1 MFWKFF
7 YLHFFRLWNR
17 SASLLTVPTYNKKN
31 SNICKAYC
39 KENTDKA
46 YEWKRIVFISPQFDA
61 INYSNTYWNVFFLYE
76 RKFIYTLFIN
86 SFLRK
91 LARST
96 NLPNFQLGKS
106 LIFFAFSWKEIDFI
120 FFVYSNT

>member
-46 YEWKRIVFISPQFDA
+46 YE
-61 INYSNTYWNVFFLYE
+61 
-76 RKFIYTLFIN
+76 
-86 SFLRK
+86 
-91 LARST
+91 
-96 NLPNFQLGKS
+96 
-106 LIFFAFSWKEIDFI
+106 
-120 FFVYSNT
+120 